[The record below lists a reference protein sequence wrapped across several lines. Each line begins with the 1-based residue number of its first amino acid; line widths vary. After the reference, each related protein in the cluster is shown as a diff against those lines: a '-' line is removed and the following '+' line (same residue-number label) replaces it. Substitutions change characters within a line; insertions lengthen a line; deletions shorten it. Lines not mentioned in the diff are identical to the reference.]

1 MQVKIIESGEIVELR
16 VIDASSG
23 VNWIGELIGALGAY
37 GSAADGFF
45 ENEIDAD
52 GDETGIYL
60 AESETVAWWQ
70 RVIANIEQADEMRQ
84 ELIDQGLYY
93 DNIEQINDAG
103 ASLDLEDQAPAEI
116 AAMQAILDNAE

>member
-23 VNWIGELIGALGAY
+23 VNWIGDLIGDLGAY

>member
-23 VNWIGELIGALGAY
+23 VNWIGDLVGNHDAY
-37 GSAADGFF
+37 GSAADGLF